1 LSLHVVYRWFDR
13 RCRSYE
19 KKVNELYLNKSSYHD
34 WEFRFLSE
42 SLLSE
47 IWQSWCLF
55 SRILLLKSLRGC
67 NTRNGCSIN
76 ARVGD
81 NSWNRI
87 CYEAS
92 NAFRGRA
99 ITSTAHQSFKMRH
112 ELTWGDPNVF
122 IRTVQHFSPPNKA
135 ALLSAYGMP
144 LDGIKHLQKVRNSCA
159 HKNIENIIELRAL
172 NSIYNFSS
180 IGSPVDVIWST
191 KRGTNT
197 LAIEQWLY
205 EVNLVADFSAAS
217 L

>member
-1 LSLHVVYRWFDR
+1 M
-13 RCRSYE
+13 
-19 KKVNELYLNKSSYHD
+19 NKSRYHD

-67 NTRNGCSIN
+67 KVRDGGGVN
-76 ARVGD
+76 ARLGD

-92 NAFRGRA
+92 YAVRRRNVTPAG
-99 ITSTAHQSFKMRH
+99 HHSFKMRQ

-122 IRTVQHFSPPNKA
+122 IQAVQHFSPPNQA

-159 HKNIENIIELRAL
+159 HKNIENILELRTL
-172 NSIYNFSS
+172 NSIY
-180 IGSPVDVIWST
+180 
-191 KRGTNT
+191 
-197 LAIEQWLY
+197 
-205 EVNLVADFSAAS
+205 DFSN
-217 L
+217 